1 MTFAGIFNTLLL
13 LGTLQ
18 GFIVCG
24 MLFFSKV
31 NIRQNKILAVLIL
44 LMTLACLN
52 LYLYGA
58 TWISRTS
65 IIRAVLNLNLIPLV
79 IVMPF
84 GPLLYFYVKSV
95 SSPEFRLTK
104 KERWHFY
111 PVIIDI
117 GSQLAAVVFITG
129 ILTGTLKNRPG
140 PWGMFI
146 DTYNVYADIPRWL
159 SVTIYLWMASRYL
172 TKVKIRQES
181 YLKWLHQFVRV
192 FLIFQA
198 IWFIYLVPYVIPQLT
213 DWVLNTVDWYPVYIP
228 LVILIYYLGIKG
240 LLMPAREEMPAV
252 KTTPISADVITTALP
267 LLEKAMKEDKLY
279 LDPALNLALM
289 SQHTGL
295 PQKTISSVLNQHLQK
310 SFNDFVNGYRIET
323 FKEKTADSRFDHL
336 TIMGLALESGFNSLP
351 TFQRVFK
358 NTMGISPREYI
369 SSQQKKRVIDSE

>member
-1 MTFAGIFNTLLL
+1 M